1 MSISMFLKKR
11 REKRL
16 AKQRHN
22 RKHFILEQIYKLK
35 EEAAKLNASAQTS
48 KRSAEET
55 KAYVSIRQREAANGD
70 WTSSVHLSC
79 YLDEYLERIHRY
91 ENDYATFNQQYLN
104 TLDKIN
110 RLEEELKSL

>member
-1 MSISMFLKKR
+1 MGISMFLKNR
-11 REKRL
+11 RKKRL
-16 AKQRHN
+16 
-22 RKHFILEQIYKLK
+22 LEQIYKLK
-35 EEAAKLNASAQTS
+35 EESAKLNASAQSS
-48 KRSAEET
+48 KRSADET
-55 KAYVSIRQREAANGD
+55 KAYISLRQNQASAGD

-79 YLDEYLERIHRY
+79 YLDEYLKRVQQY

>member
-1 MSISMFLKKR
+1 MSISIFFEKRRKKR
-11 REKRL
+11 L
-16 AKQRHN
+16 
-22 RKHFILEQIYKLK
+22 LEQIYKLK
-35 EEAAKLNASAQTS
+35 EDAAKLNASAQSS

-79 YLDEYLERIHRY
+79 YLDKYLERIHRY

-104 TLDKIN
+104 TLDNIK
-110 RLEEELKSL
+110 RLEEELESL